1 MWKELIGHGHE
12 DKTQKKKLDRVK
24 CSHLNTAEPWLVEE
38 RRAVGA
44 IGYEGPLKMVS
55 DGYGPRSVWAVIG
68 APGEGEG
75 VSCKPFLVLGALLSG
90 LGLGWV

>member
-1 MWKELIGHGHE
+1 M
-12 DKTQKKKLDRVK
+12 
-24 CSHLNTAEPWLVEE
+24 VEE

-68 APGEGEG
+68 EPGEGED
-75 VSCKPFLVLGALLSG
+75 VSCKPFFSPWGRFFRVLG
-90 LGLGWV
+90 LGLKAGHGG